1 MNYTSRY
8 GLDFNPFIK
17 NSKEILYENKNYE
30 EVKIRLDYLLT
41 TKGMGLISGEPGC
54 GKTTIIRNW
63 SQSLNQ
69 TAYKIIYLPLSTLTV
84 LEAYR
89 QLALAL
95 NVLPQHKKHQN
106 FEEIQ
111 QAIRKLA
118 LEKKVTPII
127 IFDEANHLSNGFLN
141 DLKILFNFDMDSR
154 DLAVVL
160 LVGQPII
167 NNTLNLKNNEAIRQ
181 RIITSY
187 NLEPMSQEE
196 SQKYIQIKLKM
207 ANANPQV
214 FNEPALR
221 AIASYAHGNPR
232 IVSRVCDTS
241 LMLGNALNANI
252 INEEIVL
259 KAINEVEI

>member
-17 NSKEILYENKNYE
+17 NSKDVIYENKNYE

-41 TKGMGLISGEPGC
+41 TKGIGLISGDPGC

-63 SQSLNQ
+63 SHSLNQ
-69 TAYKIIYLPLSTLTV
+69 AAYKVIYLPLSTLTV
-84 LEAYR
+84 IEAYR
-89 QLALAL
+89 QLALSL
-95 NVLPQHKKHQN
+95 NILPQHKKHQN

-111 QAIRKLA
+111 QAIRRLA
-118 LEKKVTPII
+118 IEKKVTPVI
-127 IFDEANHLSNGFLN
+127 IFDEANHMSNGFLN
-141 DLKILFNFDMDSR
+141 DLKIIFNFDMDSR
-154 DLAVVL
+154 DLAIVL

-167 NNTLNLKNNEAIRQ
+167 NNILNLKNNEAIRQ

-187 NLEPMSQEE
+187 QLEPMSQEE
-196 SQKYIQIKLKM
+196 SKKYIQVKLET

-214 FNEPALR
+214 FNEAALK

-241 LMLGNALNANI
+241 LMLGNALNTNI

-259 KAINEVEI
+259 KAIDEVEI